1 MSPTIAR
8 GLGIVGFVLYLGVG
22 FVYLTSGL
30 VVPGIALVL
39 LWLVWL
45 AGLWLAIRWFRTRP
59 QLVPL
64 VAVGAAIFWFIYVQ
78 GGSAIFGWTA

>member
-1 MSPTIAR
+1 
-8 GLGIVGFVLYLGVG
+8 
-22 FVYLTSGL
+22 
-30 VVPGIALVL
+30 
-39 LWLVWL
+39 VWL

>member
-1 MSPTIAR
+1 MSPTFAR
-8 GLGIVGFVLYLGVG
+8 GLGVIGLILYLGVG
-22 FVYLTSGL
+22 FFYLVSGL
-30 VVPGIALVL
+30 VIPGAALAL
-39 LWLVWL
+39 LWLAWL
-45 AGLWLAIRWFRTRP
+45 AGLWLAARWFRTRP